1 MSIEDKMN
9 EFVPG
14 IVPGQQEF
22 YYVAGDGDGA
32 VTRWWIVPGRH
43 TSTIHGPAD
52 DHPLGKSPRPGW
64 YWRGG
69 APCDGDPREIQ
80 V

>member
-9 EFVPG
+9 EFAPG
-14 IVPGQQEF
+14 IVEEQIEF
-22 YYVAGDGDGA
+22 FHVADDGA
-32 VTRWWIVPGRH
+32 VTRWWLVPGRY
-43 TSTIHGPAD
+43 TSTIHGPAES
-52 DHPLGKSPRPGW
+52 HPLGQDPRPGW

-69 APCDGDPREIQ
+69 APCECDPREMQ